1 MIEIPPIEEDPS
13 PPPGLLNLPEAERA
27 RLGEAIQELLASG
40 SINGLDP
47 ARSSLYHWCRQ
58 YLDWVKEAAALAGL
72 DVTLWHEERL
82 VQATPRVPALRLRL
96 RQDATLVW
104 LALWFAADT
113 RWRDE
118 GQNQAFL
125 TVGELVGL
133 LHDQLVPDAT
143 GLLPR
148 NRLREILRQAE
159 RFHLIRFEPTDPF
172 EESGIE
178 VLPAIRRAVPFRD
191 LNAWADTAR
200 AFRKEGVE
208 IDGAEDNPADE
219 RDEDENPEG
228 H

>member
-1 MIEIPPIEEDPS
+1 MIENQRIEEETIS
-13 PPPGLLNLPEAERA
+13 SAGLLALPEAERA
-27 RLGEAIQELLASG
+27 RLGEVIQELLASG
-40 SINGLDP
+40 SISGLDP
-47 ARSSLYHWCRQ
+47 ARTGLYHWCRQ

-72 DVTLWHEERL
+72 EVTLWHEERL
-82 VQATPRVPALRLRL
+82 VQATPRVPGLRLRL

-125 TVGELVGL
+125 TVGELLGL
-133 LHDQLVPDAT
+133 LHDQLVPDAG

-159 RFHLIRFEPTDPF
+159 RFHLIRLEPAEPF

-191 LNAWADTAR
+191 LNAWTDAAR
-200 AFRKEGVE
+200 TFRKVGEGIEDGEEKDEGKNGE
-208 IDGAEDNPADE
+208 ID
-219 RDEDENPEG
+219 
-228 H
+228 

>member
-1 MIEIPPIEEDPS
+1 MIENPSIEEEPS
-13 PPPGLLNLPEAERA
+13 PPPGMLNLPENERA

-40 SINGLDP
+40 SINGLDA
-47 ARSSLYHWCRQ
+47 ARAGLYHWCRQ

-82 VQATPRVPALRLRL
+82 VQATPRAPALRLRL

-125 TVGELVGL
+125 TVGELLGL

-159 RFHLIRFEPTDPF
+159 RFHLIRFEPAEPF
-172 EESGIE
+172 EDSGIE

-191 LNAWADTAR
+191 LAAWTDAAR
-200 AFRKEGVE
+200 AFRREETGN
-208 IDGAEDNPADE
+208 DADAQNPADE
-219 RDEDENPEG
+219 SNEEANHESE
-228 H
+228 

>member
-1 MIEIPPIEEDPS
+1 MIENPPIEDDPS
-13 PPPGLLNLPEAERA
+13 PPAELLNLPEAERA

-40 SINGLDP
+40 SISGLDP
-47 ARSSLYHWCRQ
+47 ARTGLYHWCRQ

-104 LALWFAADT
+104 LSLWFAADT

-125 TVGELVGL
+125 TVGELMGL
-133 LHDQLVPDAT
+133 LHDQLVPDAS

-148 NRLREILRQAE
+148 TRLREILRQAE
-159 RFHLIRFEPTDPF
+159 RFHLIRLEPAELF

-191 LNAWADTAR
+191 LTAWTDAAR
-200 AFRKEGVE
+200 AFRKVGPG
-208 IDGAEDNPADE
+208 IDAGG
-219 RDEDENPEG
+219 ENPTEEMDEG
-228 H
+228 ETEESD